1 MGGTNGPMVIRP
13 RIRAFLTALG
23 LYVGAVLLI
32 RYFGVNA
39 YTGKNGINAR
49 QELEQQIADLAGE
62 LGRVTAERVWWQ
74 RRVALLKRDRID
86 PDMLDERAREL
97 LNYVD
102 PHDVTFMV
110 KHR

>member
-1 MGGTNGPMVIRP
+1 MVSRP

-23 LYVGAVLLI
+23 LYVVAALFI

-62 LGRVTAERVWWQ
+62 LARVRAERLWWQ